1 MTNTTKEESEEW
13 LREDAAGAFLLRR
26 QNLESLQKFSQQ
38 DYVLS
43 VKQAKPAPHISHL
56 QVRVYSGNGK
66 TGGNHN
72 PQLLTLR
79 DGIVNDEIFSSMTE
93 LIDHYHHFPYS
104 PGHKLTHSL
113 KPGAGKWAGAEADGG
128 GRGGLLGV
136 PAEGRQYA
144 TMHVGQANKEPAVV
158 PDRRWYLCENSVF
171 QAIMLIIFYFLTGLV
186 YYTQVSER
194 QRQQRGVG
202 EPLQRGT

>member
-1 MTNTTKEESEEW
+1 M
-13 LREDAAGAFLLRR
+13 REDAAGAFLLRR

-128 GRGGLLGV
+128 GQGGRRDDARGPSQQGTF
-136 PAEGRQYA
+136 E
-144 TMHVGQANKEPAVV
+144 TMHVDQANKAPAAVAHL
-158 PDRRWYLCENSVF
+158 YENSVF

>member
-26 QNLESLQKFSQQ
+26 QTLESRQKFSQQ

-56 QVRVYSGNGK
+56 QVRVYSGNGE
-66 TGGNHN
+66 TGENRN
-72 PQLLTLR
+72 PQLVTLR

-93 LIDHYHHFPYS
+93 LIDHYHHFPYA

-128 GRGGLLGV
+128 GLKYKTVRSLHVSQCAPAYLAFAPKCGLV
-136 PAEGRQYA
+136 V
-144 TMHVGQANKEPAVV
+144 HPAVV
-158 PDRRWYLCENSVF
+158 L
-171 QAIMLIIFYFLTGLV
+171 LV
-186 YYTQVSER
+186 PGFASGALGIGSTPLNRARCVSG
-194 QRQQRGVG
+194 Q
-202 EPLQRGT
+202 